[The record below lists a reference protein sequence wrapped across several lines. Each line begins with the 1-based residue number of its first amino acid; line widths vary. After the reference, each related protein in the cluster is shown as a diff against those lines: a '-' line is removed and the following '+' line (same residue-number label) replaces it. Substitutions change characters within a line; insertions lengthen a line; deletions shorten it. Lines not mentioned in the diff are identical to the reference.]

1 MRVKYSTI
9 QETELKNLLNS
20 IFVKYDK
27 NVAELQDEYRTQ
39 CAIAWFIASII
50 ASGCCFMCMFNLA
63 NKVGWVWLLIIASVC
78 DAVVFTAV
86 RCLIQFILSQ
96 RTRRLLDS
104 WDSIRG
110 LAISVRSAFEALE
123 FVQTGEPSGLQFDE
137 KTGYAFL
144 IVATIE
150 GKLIQLCEL
159 PDEMIL
165 KYREDS
171 VLDFTW
177 IDSKVEELKKTL
189 CEDKLYE

>member
-1 MRVKYSTI
+1 MKVKYSTI

-20 IFVKYDK
+20 VFVKCDK

-63 NKVGWVWLLIIASVC
+63 YKVSYVWLLIIALVC
-78 DAVVFTAV
+78 DAVVLTAV
-86 RCLIQFILSQ
+86 RCLIQFMFSQ
-96 RTRRLLDS
+96 RRQRLLDS

-110 LAISVRSAFEALE
+110 LAISVRSVWEALE

-137 KTGYAFL
+137 KTGYTFL

-165 KYREDS
+165 KYREDGI
-171 VLDFTW
+171 LDFTW
-177 IDSKVEELKKTL
+177 IDSKSEELKKTL
-189 CEDKLYE
+189 CEDMLYE